1 MIDWALTYWG
11 FAGVGGAFRFAPNG
25 LNQRNLAVLEVRDGQ
40 AVVVERA
47 ARGFESFAN

>member
-1 MIDWALTYWG
+1 MTIPMILQRQPSLAQSSVY
-11 FAGVGGAFRFAPNG
+11 
-25 LNQRNLAVLEVRDGQ
+25 RNLAVLEVRDGQ